1 MFISTSEFTM
11 SDLVK
16 HLLRS
21 PQGAA
26 GLFILLVALLMVCGG
41 AHIAPFDPE
50 AISLLSRYKP
60 PGAQH
65 WFGTD
70 QMGRDLFSRVMV
82 GARATI
88 LLSLLATALA
98 MVLGSVIGTAS
109 SYLGGKIDELIMRTV
124 DAVMSIPSLLF
135 ALLIVSTLGQSSLN
149 AVLAIAITFIP
160 GMVRIARSVALAVR
174 QQDYISA
181 AIARGESAP
190 YIILREMLPNIVA
203 PIIVEATIRVAFAIM
218 LFATLSFLGLG
229 AQPPQPEW
237 GLMVSEARA
246 YFFNAPWM
254 MLIPGLAIALV
265 AIGFNL
271 LGDGLRDALNPRS
284 R

>member
-1 MFISTSEFTM
+1 MP
-11 SDLVK
+11 DLLK
-16 HLLRS
+16 RLLRS

-26 GLFILLVALLMVCGG
+26 GLFILLLALLMVCGG
-41 AHIAPFDPE
+41 SHIAPYDPE
-50 AISLLSRYKP
+50 AISILARYKAP
-60 PGAQH
+60 SLAH

-70 QMGRDLFSRVMV
+70 QLGRDLFSRVMV

-88 LLSLLATALA
+88 LLSVLATALA
-98 MVLGSVIGTAS
+98 MVIGSVVGTAS
-109 SYLGGKIDELIMRTV
+109 AYLGGKIDEFLMRTM

-149 AVLAIAITFIP
+149 AVLAITIAFIP
-160 GMVRIARSVALAVR
+160 GMVRIARSVALAAR
-174 QQDYISA
+174 QQDYIHA
-181 AIARGESAP
+181 AMARGEAAH

-203 PIIVEATIRVAFAIM
+203 PIVVEATIRVAFAIM

-246 YFFNAPWM
+246 WFFNAPWM

-271 LGDGLRDALNPRS
+271 LGDGLRDVLNPRS
-284 R
+284 H

>member
-1 MFISTSEFTM
+1 MRDVM
-11 SDLVK
+11 K
-16 HLLRS
+16 HLIRS
-21 PQGAA
+21 PQGAV
-26 GLFILLVALLMVCGG
+26 GLFILTVAALMVCGG
-41 AHIAPFDPE
+41 AHIAPYDPE
-50 AISLLSRYKP
+50 SISILARYKAP
-60 PGAQH
+60 SAEH

-70 QMGRDLFSRVMV
+70 QLGRDIFSRVMV

-88 LLSLLATALA
+88 VLSLLATLMS
-98 MVLGSVIGTAS
+98 MVIGAVIGTAS
-109 SYLGGKIDELIMRTV
+109 AYLGGKTDEAIMRTM

-135 ALLIVSTLGQSSLN
+135 ALLIVSTLGQSSFN
-149 AVLAIAITFIP
+149 AVLAITIAFVP
-160 GMVRIARSVALAVR
+160 GMVRIARSVSLAAR

-181 AIARGESAP
+181 AIARGEATH

-229 AQPPQPEW
+229 AQPPEPEW

-254 MLIPGLAIALV
+254 MLIPGVAIALMAV
-265 AIGFNL
+265 GFNL

-284 R
+284 H

>member
-1 MFISTSEFTM
+1 MF
-11 SDLVK
+11 DVLK
-16 HLLRS
+16 KLLRT

-26 GLFILLVALLMVCGG
+26 GLGILLLALITVCAGV
-41 AHIAPFDPE
+41 HLAPADPE
-50 AISLLSRYKP
+50 AISILARYKAP
-60 PGAQH
+60 SAMH

-70 QMGRDLFSRVMV
+70 QLGRDILSRVLV
-82 GARATI
+82 GARTTI
-88 LLSLLATALA
+88 LYSLLATSLA
-98 MVLGSVIGTAS
+98 MVAGSVIGTAS
-109 SYLGGKIDELIMRTV
+109 AYLGGRMDEGIMRTM

-149 AVLAIAITFIP
+149 AVLAITIAFVP
-160 GMVRIARSVALAVR
+160 GMVRIARSVALAAR
-174 QQDYISA
+174 QQDYVNA
-181 AIARGESAP
+181 AIARGESSS

-203 PIIVEATIRVAFAIM
+203 PIIVESTIRVSFAIM

-254 MLIPGLAIALV
+254 MLIPGLAIAIV

-271 LGDGLRDALNPRS
+271 LGDGLRDVLNPRS
-284 R
+284 H

>member
-1 MFISTSEFTM
+1 MF
-11 SDLVK
+11 DVLK
-16 HLLRS
+16 KLLRT

-26 GLFILLVALLMVCGG
+26 GLGILLLALITVCAGV
-41 AHIAPFDPE
+41 HLAPADPE
-50 AISLLSRYKP
+50 AISILARYKAP
-60 PGAQH
+60 SAMH

-70 QMGRDLFSRVMV
+70 QLGRDILSRVLV
-82 GARATI
+82 GARTTI
-88 LLSLLATALA
+88 LYSLLATSLA
-98 MVLGSVIGTAS
+98 MVAGSVIGTAS
-109 SYLGGKIDELIMRTV
+109 AYLGGRMDEGIMRTM

-149 AVLAIAITFIP
+149 AVLAITIAFVP
-160 GMVRIARSVALAVR
+160 GMVRIARSVALAAR
-174 QQDYISA
+174 QQDYVNA
-181 AIARGESAP
+181 AIARGESSG

-203 PIIVEATIRVAFAIM
+203 PIIVESTIRVSFAIM

-254 MLIPGLAIALV
+254 MLIPGLAIAIV

-271 LGDGLRDALNPRS
+271 LGDGLRDVLNPRS
-284 R
+284 H

>member
-1 MFISTSEFTM
+1 MRDVM
-11 SDLVK
+11 K
-16 HLLRS
+16 HLIRS
-21 PQGAA
+21 PQGAV
-26 GLFILLVALLMVCGG
+26 GLVILILAALMVCGG
-41 AHIAPFDPE
+41 AHVAPYDPE
-50 AISLLSRYKP
+50 SISILARYKAP
-60 PGAQH
+60 SLEH

-70 QMGRDLFSRVMV
+70 QLGRDIFSRVMV

-88 LLSLLATALA
+88 MLSLLATVMS
-98 MVLGSVIGTAS
+98 MVIGAVIGTAS
-109 SYLGGKIDELIMRTV
+109 AYLGGKTDEAIMRTM

-135 ALLIVSTLGQSSLN
+135 ALLIVSTLGQSSFN
-149 AVLAIAITFIP
+149 AVLAITIAFVP
-160 GMVRIARSVALAVR
+160 GMVRIARSVSLAAR

-181 AIARGESAP
+181 AIARGEATH

-229 AQPPQPEW
+229 AQPPEPEW

-254 MLIPGLAIALV
+254 MLIPGVAIALV

-284 R
+284 H

>member
-1 MFISTSEFTM
+1 MF
-11 SDLVK
+11 DVLK
-16 HLLRS
+16 KLLRT

-26 GLFILLVALLMVCGG
+26 GLGILLLALITVCAGV
-41 AHIAPFDPE
+41 HLAPADPE
-50 AISLLSRYKP
+50 AISILARYKAP
-60 PGAQH
+60 SATH

-70 QMGRDLFSRVMV
+70 QLGRDILSRVLV
-82 GARATI
+82 GARTTI
-88 LLSLLATALA
+88 LYSLLATSLA
-98 MVLGSVIGTAS
+98 MVAGSVIGTAS
-109 SYLGGKIDELIMRTV
+109 AYLGGKMDEGIMRTM

-149 AVLAIAITFIP
+149 AVLAITIAFVP
-160 GMVRIARSVALAVR
+160 GMVRIARSVALAAR
-174 QQDYISA
+174 QQDYVNA
-181 AIARGESAP
+181 AIARGESSG

-203 PIIVEATIRVAFAIM
+203 PIIVESTIRVSFAIM

-254 MLIPGLAIALV
+254 MLIPGLAIAIV

-271 LGDGLRDALNPRS
+271 LGDGLRDVLNPRS
-284 R
+284 H

>member
-1 MFISTSEFTM
+1 MF
-11 SDLVK
+11 DVLK
-16 HLLRS
+16 KLLHT
-21 PQGAA
+21 PQGVA
-26 GLFILLVALLMVCGG
+26 GLGILLLALITVCAGV
-41 AHIAPFDPE
+41 HLAPADPE
-50 AISLLSRYKP
+50 AISILARYKAP
-60 PGAQH
+60 SAMH

-70 QMGRDLFSRVMV
+70 QLGRDILSRVLV
-82 GARATI
+82 GARTTI
-88 LLSLLATALA
+88 LYSLLATSLA
-98 MVLGSVIGTAS
+98 MVAGSVIGTAS
-109 SYLGGKIDELIMRTV
+109 AYLGGRMDEGIMRTM

-149 AVLAIAITFIP
+149 AVLAITIAFVP
-160 GMVRIARSVALAVR
+160 GMVRIARSVALAAR
-174 QQDYISA
+174 QQDYVNA
-181 AIARGESAP
+181 AIARGESSG

-203 PIIVEATIRVAFAIM
+203 PIIVESTIRVSFAIM

-254 MLIPGLAIALV
+254 MLIPGLAIAIV

-271 LGDGLRDALNPRS
+271 LGDGLRDVLNPRS
-284 R
+284 H

>member
-1 MFISTSEFTM
+1 MRDVM
-11 SDLVK
+11 K
-16 HLLRS
+16 HLILS
-21 PQGAA
+21 PQGAV
-26 GLFILLVALLMVCGG
+26 GLFILVVAALMVCGG
-41 AHIAPFDPE
+41 AHIAPYDPE
-50 AISLLSRYKP
+50 SISILARYKAP
-60 PGAQH
+60 SAEH

-70 QMGRDLFSRVMV
+70 QLGRDIFSRVMV

-88 LLSLLATALA
+88 VLSLLATLMS
-98 MVLGSVIGTAS
+98 MVTGAVIGTAS
-109 SYLGGKIDELIMRTV
+109 AYLGGKTDEAIMRTM

-135 ALLIVSTLGQSSLN
+135 ALLIVSTLGQSSFN
-149 AVLAIAITFIP
+149 AVLAITIAFVP
-160 GMVRIARSVALAVR
+160 GMVRIARSVSLAAR
-174 QQDYISA
+174 QQDYVSA
-181 AIARGESAP
+181 AIARGEATH

-229 AQPPQPEW
+229 AQPPEPEW

-254 MLIPGLAIALV
+254 MLIPGVAIALV

-284 R
+284 H

>member
-1 MFISTSEFTM
+1 MF
-11 SDLVK
+11 DVLK
-16 HLLRS
+16 KLLRT

-26 GLFILLVALLMVCGG
+26 GLGILLLALITVCAGV
-41 AHIAPFDPE
+41 HLAPADPE
-50 AISLLSRYKP
+50 AISILARYKA
-60 PGAQH
+60 PGAMH

-70 QMGRDLFSRVMV
+70 QLGRDILSRVLV
-82 GARATI
+82 GARTTI
-88 LLSLLATALA
+88 LYSLLATSLA
-98 MVLGSVIGTAS
+98 MVAGSVIGTAS
-109 SYLGGKIDELIMRTV
+109 AYLGGRMDEGIMRTM

-149 AVLAIAITFIP
+149 AVLAITIAFVP
-160 GMVRIARSVALAVR
+160 GMVRIARSVALAER
-174 QQDYISA
+174 QQDYVNA
-181 AIARGESAP
+181 AIARGESSG

-203 PIIVEATIRVAFAIM
+203 PIIVESTIRVSFAIM

-254 MLIPGLAIALV
+254 MLIPGLAIAIV

-271 LGDGLRDALNPRS
+271 LGDGLRDVLNPRS
-284 R
+284 H

>member
-1 MFISTSEFTM
+1 MRDVM
-11 SDLVK
+11 K
-16 HLLRS
+16 HLIRS
-21 PQGAA
+21 PQGAV
-26 GLFILLVALLMVCGG
+26 GLFILVVAALMVCGG
-41 AHIAPFDPE
+41 AHIAPYDPE
-50 AISLLSRYKP
+50 SISILARYKAP
-60 PGAQH
+60 SAEH

-70 QMGRDLFSRVMV
+70 QLGRDIFSRVMV

-88 LLSLLATALA
+88 VLSLLATLMS
-98 MVLGSVIGTAS
+98 MVTGAVIGTAS
-109 SYLGGKIDELIMRTV
+109 AYLGGKTDEAIMRTM

-135 ALLIVSTLGQSSLN
+135 ALLIVSTLGQSSFN
-149 AVLAIAITFIP
+149 AVLAITIAFVP
-160 GMVRIARSVALAVR
+160 GMVRIARSVSLAAR
-174 QQDYISA
+174 QQDYVSA
-181 AIARGESAP
+181 AIARGEATH

-229 AQPPQPEW
+229 AQPPEPEW

-254 MLIPGLAIALV
+254 MLIPGVSIALV

-284 R
+284 H

>member
-1 MFISTSEFTM
+1 MRDVM
-11 SDLVK
+11 K
-16 HLLRS
+16 HLIRS
-21 PQGAA
+21 PQGAV
-26 GLFILLVALLMVCGG
+26 GLFILVVAALMVCGG
-41 AHIAPFDPE
+41 AHIAPYDPE
-50 AISLLSRYKP
+50 SISILARYKAP
-60 PGAQH
+60 SAEH

-70 QMGRDLFSRVMV
+70 QLGRDIFSRLMV

-88 LLSLLATALA
+88 VLSLLATLMS
-98 MVLGSVIGTAS
+98 MVTGAVIGTAS
-109 SYLGGKIDELIMRTV
+109 AYLGGKTDEAIMRTM

-135 ALLIVSTLGQSSLN
+135 ALLIVSTLGQSSFN
-149 AVLAIAITFIP
+149 AVLAITIAFVP
-160 GMVRIARSVALAVR
+160 GMVRIARSVSLAAR
-174 QQDYISA
+174 QQDYVSA
-181 AIARGESAP
+181 AIARGEATH

-229 AQPPQPEW
+229 AQPPEPEW

-254 MLIPGLAIALV
+254 MLIPGVAIALV

-284 R
+284 H

>member
-1 MFISTSEFTM
+1 MPDI
-11 SDLVK
+11 LQR
-16 HLLRS
+16 LARS

-26 GLFILLVALLMVCGG
+26 GVLILLVALIMVIGG
-41 AHIAPFDPE
+41 AHFAPFDPE
-50 AISLLSRYKP
+50 AISILARYKP
-60 PGAQH
+60 PGAAH

-70 QMGRDLFSRVMV
+70 QMGRDIFSRVMV

-88 LLSLLATALA
+88 LLSLLATAMA
-98 MVLGSVIGTAS
+98 MLIGSVLGTAS
-109 SYLGGKIDELIMRTV
+109 AYLGGKFDEFAMRTM
-124 DAVMSIPSLLF
+124 DAVMAIPSLLF

-149 AVLAIAITFIP
+149 AVLAITIAFIP
-160 GMVRIARSVALAVR
+160 GMVRIARSVALAAR
-174 QQDYISA
+174 QQDYINA
-181 AIARGESAP
+181 AIARGEAGY

-254 MLIPGLAIALV
+254 MLSPGLAIALV
-265 AIGFNL
+265 AMGFNL
-271 LGDGLRDALNPRS
+271 LGDGLRDVLNPRS
-284 R
+284 FR

>member
-1 MFISTSEFTM
+1 MRDVM
-11 SDLVK
+11 K
-16 HLLRS
+16 HLIRS
-21 PQGAA
+21 PQGAV
-26 GLFILLVALLMVCGG
+26 GLFILIVAALMVCGG
-41 AHIAPFDPE
+41 AHLAPYDPE
-50 AISLLSRYKP
+50 AISILTRYRAP
-60 PGAQH
+60 SAEH

-70 QMGRDLFSRVMV
+70 QLGRDIFSRVMV

-88 LLSLLATALA
+88 VLSLLATLMS
-98 MVLGSVIGTAS
+98 MVIGAVIGTAS
-109 SYLGGKIDELIMRTV
+109 AYLGGKTDEAIMRTM

-135 ALLIVSTLGQSSLN
+135 ALLIVSTLGQSSFN
-149 AVLAIAITFIP
+149 AVLAITLAFVP
-160 GMVRIARSVALAVR
+160 GMVRIARSVSLAAR

-181 AIARGESAP
+181 AIARGEGP
-190 YIILREMLPNIVA
+190 HYIIFREMLPNIAA

-229 AQPPQPEW
+229 AQPPEPEW

-254 MLIPGLAIALV
+254 MLIPGVAIALV

-271 LGDGLRDALNPRS
+271 LGDGLRDVLNPRNH
-284 R
+284 

>member
-1 MFISTSEFTM
+1 MPDIF
-11 SDLVK
+11 K
-16 HLLRS
+16 RLLRS

-26 GLFILLVALLMVCGG
+26 GLFILFIAVLIIIGG
-41 AHIAPFDPE
+41 VHIAPFDPE
-50 AISLLSRYKP
+50 AISILSRYKP
-60 PGAQH
+60 PSAEH

-70 QMGRDLFSRVMV
+70 QMGRDIFSRVMV

-88 LLSLLATALA
+88 LLSVLATVLA
-98 MVLGSVIGTAS
+98 MLIGSVIGTAS
-109 SYLGGKIDELIMRTV
+109 AYLGGKIDELIMRTM
-124 DAVMSIPSLLF
+124 DAVMAIPSLLF

-149 AVLAIAITFIP
+149 AVLAITIAFIP
-160 GMVRIARSVALAVR
+160 GMVRIARSVALAAR
-174 QQDYISA
+174 QQDYINA
-181 AIARGESAP
+181 AIARGEAAS
-190 YIILREMLPNIVA
+190 YIIIREMLPNILA

-246 YFFNAPWM
+246 YFFTAPWI

-271 LGDGLRDALNPRS
+271 LGDGLRDVLNPRGH
-284 R
+284 